1 MPYNADALKKQ
12 YKKTCL
18 EQRKKNLIRLRE
30 EIAGLSQTEFSK
42 QTGIQKSN
50 LSCLESGDR
59 DMSLFNI
66 LVYKAYFL
74 ENHKLNVSTDY
85 LLGYTSVISNTE
97 MNISNELGLSGKSIE
112 VLRSWN
118 ELKKNPK
125 KFAVAYGVTDI
136 DTLNLL
142 LEDYHYLQTKVKKTN
157 HYHYAGFSIFH
168 HIGRYIFS
176 EHFRKCPQNKIM
188 YKYKPDNSENEWVRA
203 DLNKGD
209 VVKNNNDER
218 TILDINTYDK
228 RNNGDNGIITIYN
241 IENEDE
247 FYTVRFQNMLNA
259 YDKENI
265 LTIIDR
271 IKKRIDKNET
281 T

>member
-1 MPYNADALKKQ
+1 MPYNADVLKKQ

-50 LSCLESGDR
+50 LSFLESGDR

-66 LVYKAYFL
+66 QVYKTYFL

-97 MNISNELGLSGKSIE
+97 MDISNELGLSGKSIE
-112 VLRSWN
+112 VLKSWN

-125 KFAVAYGVTDI
+125 EFLVAYGVTDI

-142 LEDYHYLQTKVKKTN
+142 LEDYHYLQAKAKKTN
-157 HYHYAGFSIFH
+157 NYAEFSIFH
-168 HIGRYIFS
+168 HIGSYIFS

-188 YKYKPDNSENEWVRA
+188 YKYKPSNSESEWVRTG
-203 DLNKGD
+203 LNKGD
-209 VVKNNNDER
+209 IVKTNNDER

-228 RNNGDNGIITIYN
+228 CNNGDNGTITIYN
-241 IENEDE
+241 IENENE
-247 FYTVRFQNMLNA
+247 LYAVKFQDMLNA
-259 YDKENI
+259 YDKEKI

-271 IKKRIDKNET
+271 IKERIDKNET

>member
-12 YKKTCL
+12 YKKECL

-42 QTGIQKSN
+42 QTGIQKPN
-50 LSCLESGDR
+50 LSCLESGER

-66 LVYKAYFL
+66 QVYKTYFL

-85 LLGYTSVISNTE
+85 LLGYTSVISNAE
-97 MNISNELGLSGKSIE
+97 MNISNKLGLSGKSIE
-112 VLRSWN
+112 VLKSWN

-125 KFAVAYGVTDI
+125 EFAVAYGVTDI

-142 LEDYHYLQTKVKKTN
+142 LEDYHYLQTNAKKTN
-157 HYHYAGFSIFH
+157 NYAGFSIFH
-168 HIGRYIFS
+168 HIGNYIFS
-176 EHFRKCPQNKIM
+176 KHFRKCPQNKIM
-188 YKYKPDNSENEWVRA
+188 YKYKPSNSESEWVRT

-209 VVKNNNDER
+209 IIKTNNDER

-228 RNNGDNGIITIYN
+228 CNNGDNGTITIYN

-247 FYTVRFQNMLNA
+247 LYAVKFQDMLNA

-271 IKKRIDKNET
+271 IKERIDKKNET

>member
-12 YKKTCL
+12 YQKACL

-30 EIAGLSQTEFSK
+30 EIAELSQTEFSK
-42 QTGIQKSN
+42 QTGIQKPN

-66 LVYKAYFL
+66 QVYKTYFF
-74 ENHKLNVSTDY
+74 ENYNLNVSTDY

-97 MNISNELGLSGKSIE
+97 MNTSNELGLSGKSIE
-112 VLRSWN
+112 VLKSWN

-125 KFAVAYGVTDI
+125 RFAVAYGVTDI

-142 LEDYHYLQTKVKKTN
+142 LEDYHYLQSNAKKTDA
-157 HYHYAGFSIFH
+157 YAGFSIFH
-168 HIGRYIFS
+168 YIGNYIFS
-176 EHFRKCPQNKIM
+176 KYFKKCPQKKIM
-188 YKYKPDNSENEWVRA
+188 YKYKPNNSEDEWLRTELNEV
-203 DLNKGD
+203 DIIKI
-209 VVKNNNDER
+209 NNDVQ

-228 RNNGDNGIITIYN
+228 CNNGDNGTITIYN
-241 IENEDE
+241 TENEDE
-247 FYTVRFQNMLNA
+247 LYAIKFQDMLNA

-271 IKKRIDKNET
+271 IKERIEKNET